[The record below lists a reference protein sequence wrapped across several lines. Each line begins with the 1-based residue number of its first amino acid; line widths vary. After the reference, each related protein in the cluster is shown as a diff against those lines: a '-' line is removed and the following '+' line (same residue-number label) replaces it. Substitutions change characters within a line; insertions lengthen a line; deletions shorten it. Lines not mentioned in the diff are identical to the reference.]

1 MHFFQSAAEQFGR
14 VPWGQLSAAVWALIG
29 LALLFDFLNGFHDSA
44 NSIATV
50 VSTRVLSPQAAVV
63 WAAFFNFIAFL
74 LFHLRVADT
83 IGKDIIAPAVVNNRV
98 IAATLLAACFWDLIT
113 WYWGLP
119 TSSSHALI
127 GGLIGA
133 GLATAG
139 ADCLRWDGIRK
150 TVLFIFLAPLLGL
163 VMGLAIAVAV
173 AWLFRRATPRRVDT
187 VFRRGQLLSAAFY
200 SLGHGGNDAQKTMGI
215 IFVLLLAFGNA
226 NSSFRWEGRYRL
238 TDASLQKLQKGA
250 DALPA
255 DDLARLAGLKDRPFD
270 TKEAFQAALGEALP
284 AGEAERYGAKVAAAA
299 DTAQVPT
306 EVVLACHVAM
316 GVGTLFGGW
325 RIVKTMGQRIIRL
338 RPVDGFCAE
347 AGAAATLALTVFGGV
362 PVSTTHTITGSIVG
376 VGALKRLSA
385 VRWGVAGRVVWAW
398 VLTIPGTALVAAVC
412 WWLLPPL
419 G

>member
-50 VSTRVLSPQAAVV
+50 VSTRVLSPQAAVL

-83 IGKDIIAPAVVNNRV
+83 ISKDIIAPRVVDNRV

-150 TVLFIFLAPLLGL
+150 TVLFIFLAPLIGL
-163 VMGLAIAVAV
+163 VMGLAMAVAV

-215 IFVLLLAFGNA
+215 IFVLLIA
-226 NSSFRWEGRYRL
+226 
-238 TDASLQKLQKGA
+238 ASRG
-250 DALPA
+250 
-255 DDLARLAGLKDRPFD
+255 G
-270 TKEAFQAALGEALP
+270 EAFATP
-284 AGEAERYGAKVAAAA
+284 P
-299 DTAQVPT
+299 QVPT

-316 GVGTLFGGW
+316 GIGTLFGGW

-347 AGAAATLALTVFGGV
+347 SGAAATLAMTVFGGV
-362 PVSTTHTITGSIVG
+362 PVSTTHTITGAIVG